1 MKIIERLLAIALFLV
16 LVGFAIVNTTLVE
29 LHFIGIGPLWRAPMV
44 VFLLLFFGA
53 GVACGLLAVVP
64 TWFRQRRE
72 ISRLKKSNKQLE
84 ASAAQAVAGKAQ
96 TAVVDAPTLLQ
107 PPIPL

>member
-1 MKIIERLLAIALFLV
+1 
-16 LVGFAIVNTTLVE
+16 
-29 LHFIGIGPLWRAPMV
+29 V

-72 ISRLKKSNKQLE
+72 ISKLKKANKQLE
-84 ASAAQAVAGKAQ
+84 ASAVQASGKTVAANPE
-96 TAVVDAPTLLQ
+96 VSSLIQ

>member
-72 ISRLKKSNKQLE
+72 ISRLKKANKQLE
-84 ASAAQAVAGKAQ
+84 ASAAQTAGKA
-96 TAVVDAPTLLQ
+96 AAIPEVSPLIQ